1 MDALGG
7 GMRASKLI
15 QQLVLHACNL
25 KPCTAVL
32 LGLSLELAEQL
43 QGDGQAWRDERHT
56 CRLAKE
62 RPELR
67 AGSTIQANLAVV
79 QMLGWARARLRPDSD
94 HRR

>member
-1 MDALGG
+1 MDAFGG

-15 QQLVLHACNL
+15 QQLVLHAC
-25 KPCTAVL
+25 KPCAAVL
-32 LGLSLELAEQL
+32 LRLSLELAEQL

-67 AGSTIQANLAVV
+67 AGSTIQANVVVV